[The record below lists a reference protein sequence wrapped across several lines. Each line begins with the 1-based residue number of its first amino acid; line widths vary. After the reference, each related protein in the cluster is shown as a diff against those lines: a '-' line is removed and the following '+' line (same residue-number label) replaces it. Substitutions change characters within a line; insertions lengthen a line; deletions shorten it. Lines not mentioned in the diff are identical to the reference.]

1 MGDSK
6 GSPLQGMWTLV
17 KTENGSVKI
26 RTFEAGQG
34 PTLVLLPGQGSGPR
48 GIEPLADRL
57 KSAGFRIALPEP
69 RGYGESV
76 GPAENVGLKDLASDV
91 IQAIEGITNKPVVIV
106 GHAFGN
112 RVGRMVAS
120 MRPDLVRG
128 IVLLA
133 AGGKVAPTEE
143 AVAQMRKWQDI
154 TLTADQRFA
163 AAKRSLLGSQST
175 VTLDALMSDTKS
187 DDTLKIQRQATDPKN
202 SPLQSWWPGGT
213 ARMLV
218 IQGLDDVV
226 AAPENG
232 RSLKA
237 EYPERVTLIELP
249 GVGHSIWREAPDVV
263 VKEISSFVQNLK

>member
-1 MGDSK
+1 MADSK
-6 GSPLQGMWTLV
+6 GLPLQGMWTLV
-17 KTENGSVKI
+17 RTESGNVRI
-26 RTFEAGQG
+26 RIFEAGEG

-48 GIEPLADRL
+48 GIEPLAVRL
-57 KSAGFRIALPEP
+57 KSAGFRIVLPEP

-76 GPAENVGLKDLASDV
+76 GPSENVGLTDLASDV
-91 IQAIEGITNKPVVIV
+91 IQAIEAITNQPVVIV

-128 IVLLA
+128 TVLLA
-133 AGGKVAPTEE
+133 AGGKFAPKEG
-143 AVAQMRKWQDI
+143 AVAQMRKWQDM

-175 VTLDALMSDTKS
+175 VTLDALIRDAKS
-187 DDTLKIQRQATDPKN
+187 EDALIIQRQATDPRN
-202 SPLQSWWPGGT
+202 SSLESWWPGGT

-218 IQGLDDVV
+218 IQGLDDVI
-226 AAPENG
+226 APPENG

-237 EYPERVTLIELP
+237 EYPDRVTLIELP
-249 GVGHSIWREAPDVV
+249 GVGHSVWREAPDAVV
-263 VKEISSFVQNLK
+263 REISSFVRNLK